1 VSFYPRPYS
10 PLRSPEITHL
20 SRPYRSRLQFP
31 DQWRVAAR
39 FVVCHA
45 DVSLLCC
52 ADGRK
57 KARCEHR
64 AIHHRSKVE
73 EEIARQ
79 IQVRIRS
86 DAASLATDRIYVI
99 SRLIRTKA
107 LLRARAQ
114 TTLTRVS
121 ALPAH
126 RAIRT
131 LAGLIW
137 QQLRIRF
144 RVEWIQLPALFRG
157 DQLRL
162 HLGARNGYILGC
174 IRSAGGLCKDRCRR
188 HCGCEQQ
195 ATDKSTFHDQPLHS
209 DRGDTRCIAYMKQS
223 IHEPIDDQ

>member
-1 VSFYPRPYS
+1 LPQGSSFVTP
-10 PLRSPEITHL
+10 T
-20 SRPYRSRLQFP
+20 SRCCAVLTDEKKPDASIGQSTIGARWRRRLQ
-31 DQWRVAAR
+31 DR
-39 FVVCHA
+39 F
-45 DVSLLCC
+45 
-52 ADGRK
+52 RF
-57 KARCEHR
+57 
-64 AIHHRSKVE
+64 
-73 EEIARQ
+73 
-79 IQVRIRS
+79 RIRS
-86 DAASLATDRIYVI
+86 NATSLATDRIYVN

-114 TTLTRVS
+114 TTLTWVS
-121 ALPAH
+121 VLSAH

-162 HLGARNGYILGC
+162 HLGARNGCILGC